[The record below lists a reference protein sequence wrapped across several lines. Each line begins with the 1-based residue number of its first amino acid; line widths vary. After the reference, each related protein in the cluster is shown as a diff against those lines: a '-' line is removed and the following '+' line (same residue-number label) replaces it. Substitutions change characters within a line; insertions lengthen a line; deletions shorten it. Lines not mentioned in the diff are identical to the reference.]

1 MEMGPVW
8 KTKDGR
14 EIPVTQM
21 DPAHLWNAWRF
32 VDRRIVAYNE
42 ALDFTYDPVF
52 GLRGEMALYYAEQEL
67 EEMGNLLPTLLSWRH
82 ILEKELKRRDIKFQ
96 RAVKRELPRARSVT
110 VGPHGYGTIIE
121 LEPPQEGRRKHARP
135 R

>member
-1 MEMGPVW
+1 MEMEPVW
-8 KTKDGR
+8 KTKNGR
-14 EIPVTQM
+14 EIPVRKM

-32 VDRRIVAYNE
+32 VDRKIVTYYE
-42 ALDFTYDPVF
+42 TFDFTYDPVF

-67 EEMGNLLPTLLSWRH
+67 DEMANALPTLRSWRQ
-82 ILEKELKRRDIKFQ
+82 IFEKELKRRGIKFE
-96 RAVKRELPRARSVT
+96 RAVKQELPKARSVA

-121 LEPPQEGRRKHARP
+121 LEPPREGRRKHAKP